1 MIVCTTLAGAA
12 YMATSSLVM
21 TSIQA
26 AVPGY
31 LRGRVMAL
39 FMMAFLGV
47 MPLSAFAFGPLGQ
60 AIGPD
65 TATLIGGVLL
75 FAWALLL
82 ALRPAW
88 LKAIGEPVAAGAGM
102 GARK

>member
-1 MIVCTTLAGAA
+1 
-12 YMATSSLVM
+12 M

-47 MPLSAFAFGPLGQ
+47 MPLSAFFFGPLGQ

-65 TATLIGGVLL
+65 TAVLVGGVLL
-75 FAWALLL
+75 ALWALTLIVRPQWL
-82 ALRPAW
+82 AP
-88 LKAIGEPVAAGAGM
+88 IGPQGERA
-102 GARK
+102 

>member
-1 MIVCTTLAGAA
+1 MVVCTLLAGAA
-12 YMATSSLVM
+12 YISTSSLVM

-39 FMMAFLGV
+39 FMMAFMGV

-65 TATLIGGVLL
+65 TAVLLGGVVLL
-75 FAWALLL
+75 GWAVLLV
-82 ALRPAW
+82 LRPGW
-88 LKAIGEPVAAGAGM
+88 LDTEPPATQA
-102 GARK
+102 

>member
-1 MIVCTTLAGAA
+1 
-12 YMATSSLVM
+12 M

-39 FMMAFLGV
+39 FMMAFMGV

-65 TATLIGGVLL
+65 TAVLVGGGALA
-75 FAWALLL
+75 AWALVLV
-82 ALRPAW
+82 ARPGW
-88 LKAIGEPVAAGAGM
+88 LTAIGAPSGSGGGAPRG
-102 GARK
+102 